1 MKNFRMPQKIHERL
15 LLIIEYNNSS
25 HLNYITIK
33 RHRGSRGWRL
43 LLKYGKTQAARFSF
57 SFTFSSNF
65 FMDCRQK
72 PTKTENTQIIR
83 NLFKTK
89 KNLTKQIACWKMIG
103 GVGRIMGV
111 RCSFK
116 VAWLRCQH
124 QKAICHLVR
133 GFKCIC
139 ICSLICLYL
148 YLDAA
153 KLIAQYKIKQL
164 QNKQQKNCTKI

>member
-1 MKNFRMPQKIHERL
+1 
-15 LLIIEYNNSS
+15 
-25 HLNYITIK
+25 
-33 RHRGSRGWRL
+33 L

-116 VAWLRCQH
+116 VA
-124 QKAICHLVR
+124 
-133 GFKCIC
+133 
-139 ICSLICLYL
+139 
-148 YLDAA
+148 
-153 KLIAQYKIKQL
+153 
-164 QNKQQKNCTKI
+164 